1 MHIHYIY
8 VCKYSNNS
16 FHLTAKLA
24 APVAPRLVI
33 EVLEKRRRIVSSTH
47 DGSHLGL
54 NRTNDM
60 VASKYYWPGLFTDV
74 KAYVS
79 MYVSDIYHD
88 CTITIHI
95 RLNPVTTA
103 NVETTN

>member
-1 MHIHYIY
+1 MTKICTTLAGVCIGYYVVNVYII
-8 VCKYSNNS
+8 V
-16 FHLTAKLA
+16 FLIILTAKQT

-33 EVLEKRRRIVSSTH
+33 EDVEKRRRIIRSTH

-74 KAYVS
+74 KTCKLG
-79 MYVSDIYHD
+79 IHN
-88 CTITIHI
+88 TIIIIT
-95 RLNPVTTA
+95 LM
-103 NVETTN
+103 